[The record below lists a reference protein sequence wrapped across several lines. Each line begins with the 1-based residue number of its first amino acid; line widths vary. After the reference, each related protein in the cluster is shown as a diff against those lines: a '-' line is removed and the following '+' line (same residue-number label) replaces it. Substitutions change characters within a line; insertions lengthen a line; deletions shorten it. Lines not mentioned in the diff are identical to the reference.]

1 MELTLQ
7 DCMEMDRTDPLASK
21 RKEFA
26 LPDDKIYLDGN
37 SLGALPLSV
46 RDHLRQVVEQQWGE
60 DLISSWDEHNW
71 IGLPQEIGAK
81 IAPLI
86 GAKPGEVI
94 ASDSTSVNMFKL
106 LITAMVLNRGRG
118 IVLSSRDNFPTDL
131 YMAQGVSKLLGEH
144 VCNLRLVD
152 EANLIHSINEDTA
165 VVLLTQVN
173 FRTGRLLDMEAI
185 TRQAHKMGALVI
197 WDLSHSVG
205 VVPINLGFCEVDL
218 AVGCG
223 YKFLN
228 GGPGAPAFV
237 YLAEKHQNQVSQP
250 LYGWMGHE
258 DPFAFSPDYRP
269 GEGMLNFLCGTPPVL
284 SMTALDKAL
293 DIWGTTDI
301 QSIRDK
307 STRLTELFL
316 QLVEQQDC
324 LSELKLVSPRNAP
337 DRGSQL
343 TYSHEN
349 AELFIQSLAQRN
361 VIADYRASN
370 LMRFGFAPLYTRYQD
385 AWAAVDE
392 LAAVVMSHPHNL

>member
-1 MELTLQ
+1 MEQTLQ
-7 DCMEMDRTDPLASK
+7 NCMEMDRTDPLASK
-21 RKEFA
+21 RKEFS
-26 LPDDKIYLDGN
+26 LPENKVYLDGN

-46 RDHLRQVVEQQWGE
+46 RHHLQHVVDEQWGQG
-60 DLISSWDEHNW
+60 LISSWDEHNW
-71 IGLPQEIGAK
+71 IGLPQSIGAR

-86 GAKPGEVI
+86 GAEPGEVI
-94 ASDSTSVNMFKL
+94 ATDSTSVNMFKL

-118 IVLSSRDNFPTDL
+118 IVLSNRDNFPTDL

-152 EANLIHSINEDTA
+152 EDNLINSINEDTA

-173 FRTGRLLDMEAI
+173 FRTGRLLDMEGI

-197 WDLSHSVG
+197 WDLSHSAG
-205 VVPINLGFCEVDL
+205 VLPINLGACEVDL

-237 YLAEKHQNQVSQP
+237 YVAGKHQNQVSQP

-269 GEGMLNFLCGTPPVL
+269 GAGMLNFLCGTPPVL

-293 DIWGTTDI
+293 EIWGSTDI
-301 QSIRDK
+301 QLVRDK
-307 STRLTELFL
+307 STALTELFM
-316 QLVEQQDC
+316 QLVKQQDC
-324 LSELKLVSPRNAP
+324 LSELKLVTPENAA

-349 AELFIQSLAQRN
+349 AELFIRALADRN
-361 VIADYRASN
+361 VVADYRASN

-385 AWAAVDE
+385 VWTAVDE
-392 LAAVVMSHPHNL
+392 LAAVLASHAHNL